1 VTGTLSH
8 TDYHALSDFRYQIR
22 RFLHF
27 SEEAAGAEGLE
38 PQQHQMLL
46 AIQGLDDP
54 GGPTVGR
61 LAEYL
66 MIRHHSAVG
75 MVDRL
80 EERELVER
88 VRGDGDRRQVRV
100 RIAAEGL
107 RKLKRLSKLHRD
119 ELRQSAPALV
129 ETLRRIVE
137 ARPEGAQE

>member
-1 VTGTLSH
+1 
-8 TDYHALSDFRYQIR
+8 LSDFRYQIR

-27 SEEAAGAEGLE
+27 SEEAAAAEGLE

-66 MIRHHSAVG
+66 MVKHHSAVG

-80 EERELVER
+80 EERGWVER
-88 VRGDGDRRQVRV
+88 VRGEDDRRQVRV

-107 RKLKRLSKLHRD
+107 RKLRRLSSLHRD
-119 ELRQSAPALV
+119 ELRQSGPALV
-129 ETLRRIVE
+129 ETLRHVVE
-137 ARPEGAQE
+137 DTLEGAAE